1 MLGFVSA
8 FGGATLRAPTAFAGC
23 RVAAPAAPAVARWT
37 MVKSKAIPFM
47 EAPPAL
53 DGSMIGGTLCGVPRR
68 VCLATAPRTWAR
80 ASVSSV
86 GASRQ
91 DSDVCCAAG
100 LPTNRGNGVWSGF
113 LLPGLTSHCVSPTDV
128 GFDPFGFS
136 NYIDLKFLREAEIKH
151 CRITMLAVLG
161 LFVQEFYTLPF
172 YSGPAL
178 AEPSHNFYVAHG
190 AMKQLL
196 LWTSGLEIIT
206 GVPALLQMMQG
217 SPRRPG
223 EFGFDPLGLAKNN
236 AAFARWQNAELING
250 RLAMIAVGGLIHQ
263 VSCSTPARVL
273 CSESLSGDS
282 RDFWPTLCLILTVLS
297 SHRLSVA
304 RSRVA

>member
-1 MLGFVSA
+1 
-8 FGGATLRAPTAFAGC
+8 
-23 RVAAPAAPAVARWT
+23 
-37 MVKSKAIPFM
+37 
-47 EAPPAL
+47 
-53 DGSMIGGTLCGVPRR
+53 
-68 VCLATAPRTWAR
+68 
-80 ASVSSV
+80 
-86 GASRQ
+86 
-91 DSDVCCAAG
+91 
-100 LPTNRGNGVWSGF
+100 
-113 LLPGLTSHCVSPTDV
+113 VSPLTDV
-128 GFDPFGFS
+128 GFDPFGFT

-263 VSCSTPARVL
+263 VRCAAPACVL
-273 CSESLSGDS
+273 CGSEGLSGRS
-282 RDFWPTLCLILTVLS
+282 RDFLPPVHDSNPPLS
-297 SHRLSVA
+297 FHCFSVA
-304 RSRVA
+304 LSCVACPTTGVDDEADAHPPAHGRQDFPVKGLAAASVKMPSLAGCLVCFLCAASRGPFGLLDVV

>member
-53 DGSMIGGTLCGVPRR
+53 DGSMIG
-68 VCLATAPRTWAR
+68 
-80 ASVSSV
+80 
-86 GASRQ
+86 
-91 DSDVCCAAG
+91 
-100 LPTNRGNGVWSGF
+100 
-113 LLPGLTSHCVSPTDV
+113 DV
-128 GFDPFGFS
+128 GFDPFGFT

-263 VSCSTPARVL
+263 EWMTKLTP
-273 CSESLSGDS
+273 
-282 RDFWPTLCLILTVLS
+282 IHQLT
-297 SHRLSVA
+297 A
-304 RSRVA
+304 GKIFP